1 MPEQQISLEQFISNL
16 WNSYEE
22 CCSSSDTTE
31 DEQHFYTT
39 IRSAFSTQQR
49 KDPALRRDAARILH
63 IFLIQIAKLPDE
75 DWGEYARLKDLYDCR
90 ICANAIAQV
99 CVRSLLHPVSRTE
112 FGSLRPLSEKEAS
125 DAIECLLS
133 LL

>member
-1 MPEQQISLEQFISNL
+1 MAETPITLEQFISNL
-16 WNSYEE
+16 WNSYEKS
-22 CCSSSDTTE
+22 CSSSDTAKE
-31 DEQHFYTT
+31 MQLFYAT
-39 IRSAFSTQQR
+39 IRSAFSTQQL
-49 KDPALRRDAARILH
+49 KSPTLRRDAARILH
-63 IFLIQIAKLPDE
+63 IFLLQIAKLPDE
-75 DWGEYARLKDLYDCR
+75 DWGEYTRLKDLYDCR

>member
-1 MPEQQISLEQFISNL
+1 MPEQQITLEQFIANL
-16 WNSYEE
+16 WNSYEKS
-22 CCSSSDTTE
+22 CSSSDTAE
-31 DEQHFYTT
+31 EEQLFYTT
-39 IRSAFSTQQR
+39 IRSAFSPQQR
-49 KDPALRRDAARILH
+49 EDPALRRDTARILH
-63 IFLIQIAKLPDE
+63 IFLLQIAKLPDE

-99 CVRSLLHPVSRTE
+99 CVRSLLKPVSCTE

>member
-1 MPEQQISLEQFISNL
+1 MTDTQISLEQFITDL
-16 WNSYEE
+16 WNSYEKR
-22 CCSSSDTTE
+22 CSSSDTAE
-31 DEQHFYTT
+31 EEQRFYTT
-39 IRSAFSTQQR
+39 IRSVFSVQQR
-49 KDPALRRDAARILH
+49 KDPVLRRDAARILH
-63 IFLIQIAKLPDE
+63 IFLLQIAKLPDE

-99 CVRSLLHPVSRTE
+99 CVRSLLKPVSRTE
-112 FGSLRPLSEKEAS
+112 FGSLHPLSEKEAS

>member
-1 MPEQQISLEQFISNL
+1 MAETPITLEQFISNL
-16 WNSYEE
+16 WNGYEKS
-22 CCSSSDTTE
+22 CSSSDTAE
-31 DEQHFYTT
+31 EAQLFYAT
-39 IRSAFSTQQR
+39 IRSAFSTQQL
-49 KDPALRRDAARILH
+49 KAPALRRDAARILH
-63 IFLIQIAKLPDE
+63 IFLLQIAKLPDE
-75 DWGEYARLKDLYDCR
+75 DWGEYTRLKDLYDCR

-112 FGSLRPLSEKEAS
+112 FGSLRPLSEHEAS